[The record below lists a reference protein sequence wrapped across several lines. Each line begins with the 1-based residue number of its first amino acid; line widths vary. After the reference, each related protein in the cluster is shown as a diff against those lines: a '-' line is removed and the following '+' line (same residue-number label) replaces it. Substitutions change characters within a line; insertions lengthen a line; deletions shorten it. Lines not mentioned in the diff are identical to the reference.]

1 MKENE
6 VKLLEIKIKMT
17 EHENYKSV
25 FDTKVEELNLQIS
38 EFETESKSAWDV
50 YRTNVGTIEKR
61 FNMLEKSL
69 SKFLEM
75 ENELKSLKADNL
87 SLIKT
92 VNEYVNKENK
102 NGASEKEI
110 PGTVL
115 KGNPMSDDIRSKER
129 ELVKKRS

>member
-1 MKENE
+1 
-6 VKLLEIKIKMT
+6 
-17 EHENYKSV
+17 
-25 FDTKVEELNLQIS
+25 
-38 EFETESKSAWDV
+38 
-50 YRTNVGTIEKR
+50 
-61 FNMLEKSL
+61 
-69 SKFLEM
+69 M
-75 ENELKSLKADNL
+75 ENELKSLKADNF

-129 ELVKKRS
+129 ELVKKDLDNSKSQEKDQGCLVCSDCGFVSQSLRGMKIHKKAKHMKDGSEDKIKCDQCDGSYSAKEHLMIHNNVYHETK